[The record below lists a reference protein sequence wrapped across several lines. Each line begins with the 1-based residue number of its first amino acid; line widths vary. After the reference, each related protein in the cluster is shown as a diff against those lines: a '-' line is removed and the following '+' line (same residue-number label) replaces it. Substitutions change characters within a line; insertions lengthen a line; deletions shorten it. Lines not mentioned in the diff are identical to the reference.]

1 MSLNGISNPVETTTS
16 VINPNAFFPDIELQ
30 KFMEIYRL
38 PSEYK
43 ESTLVHVLKNAMSQV
58 NDKIMDFVL
67 ILQSAIVAETLEA
80 YNAELVNSYKTAV
93 MNWARDGLLKFYET
107 ANRQKAADIQ
117 AERAEAV
124 KTPWIAEAN
133 TFIDAITREMLATAK
148 EYEVVA
154 EGRFA
159 SGFRV
164 AAI

>member
-30 KFMEIYRL
+30 VFIDIYRL

-58 NDKIMDFVL
+58 NDKIYDFVL
-67 ILQSAIVAETLEA
+67 ILQSAIVAETLDA
-80 YNAELVNSYKTAV
+80 FNAGLVDVYKAAV
-93 MNWARDGLLKFYET
+93 MNWARDGLFKFYET

-117 AERAEAV
+117 AERAEAI
-124 KTPWIAEAN
+124 KTPWIDEAN
-133 TFIDAITREMLATAK
+133 TFIDAITKAMLATAK

-159 SGFRV
+159 SGFKAV
-164 AAI
+164 AI

>member
-30 KFMEIYRL
+30 VFIDIYRL
-38 PSEYK
+38 PNEYK
-43 ESTLVHVLKNAMSQV
+43 EPTLAHVLKNAMHQV
-58 NDKIMDFVL
+58 NDKIYDFVL

-80 YNAELVNSYKTAV
+80 YNAGLVDVYKAAV
-93 MNWARDGLLKFYET
+93 MHSARDSLLKYFET

-124 KTPWIAEAN
+124 KTPWIVEAN
-133 TFIDAITREMLATAK
+133 TFIDAITKEMLATAK

-159 SGFRV
+159 SGFKAV
-164 AAI
+164 AI